1 MLTPGL
7 GSLDFRELTSLPA
20 RTLVAPLHVI
30 REIRVALGAVNFNL
44 QVGTEETVYV
54 SSDLFTAFNTWDA
67 QREQDDNWN

>member
-7 GSLDFRELTSLPA
+7 GSLEFREKTSLPA

-44 QVGTEETVYV
+44 QVGVEETVYV
-54 SSDLFTAFNTWDA
+54 SSDLFTAFNAWDA
-67 QREQDDNWN
+67 EREDDGIWN